1 MIEIPGQEP
10 VPAEPDSVRVTDEG
24 AVRVITLNRP
34 HVKNAINLPLRFAL
48 AEALEQ
54 ADADAGVRVI
64 VLTGAEGA
72 FCSGGDISTMRRQPR
87 NETTARAQ
95 AAQRVVRAI
104 WHTPKPVVAAVEGP
118 AFGAGTA
125 LALACDRVVAASD
138 ATFATTFTGVG
149 LAGDMG
155 IFASLPA
162 RVGVSRARQ
171 MLMLGT
177 RVKGAEAGSIGLV
190 DRVVDPGEALAA
202 ALEDA
207 ATLAAGPPLALGV
220 IKQML
225 SGEPRHPLA
234 VLDLEVR
241 NQTMLWDSADFA
253 EGVTAFAEKRRPVF
267 GATPPQEN

>member
-1 MIEIPGQEP
+1 MEIPVLVE
-10 VPAEPDSVRVTDEG
+10 DRG

-34 HVKNAINLPLRFAL
+34 HLRNAIDLSLRYAL
-48 AEALEQ
+48 AEAIEA
-54 ADADAGVRVI
+54 ADGDATVRAV

-72 FCSGGDISTMRRQPR
+72 FCSGGDISTMQRRPR
-87 NETTARAQ
+87 HETTPRAQ
-95 AAQRVVRAI
+95 AAQRIIRAL
-104 WHTPKPVVAAVEGP
+104 WHTPKPVIAAVEGP
-118 AFGAGTA
+118 AFGAGVA

-138 ATFATTFTGVG
+138 ATLATTFTGVG

-162 RVGVSRARQ
+162 RVGAPRARQ
-171 MLMLGT
+171 MLMLGS
-177 RVKGAEAGSIGLV
+177 RISGAEAGVIGPV
-190 DRVVDPGEALAA
+190 DRVVDPGTALAA

-207 ATLAAGPPLALGV
+207 ATLAAGPPLALGA

-241 NQTMLWDSADFA
+241 NQTLLWDSDDFA
-253 EGVTAFAEKRRPVF
+253 EGVSAFAEKRRPVF
-267 GATPPQEN
+267 GPATP